1 MASWIEPLQSEQVP
15 SESAGGDAVRSAPRI
30 YWLTEEFYPPQIG
43 GLELMV
49 SRLSAGLA
57 ARGLAVDVI
66 TRQPG
71 TPCAARERLGKVN
84 IRRLA
89 PGGQV
94 KGTGWRALPLVIQFL
109 ARLAFLLI
117 REAPRYDLLIVSG
130 MKVIPLVAVPV
141 ARLLGK
147 RCIVRVESTYEIV
160 EPVSAQSLT
169 GMGFLSGSSL
179 QLLLGHL
186 QRRILSRADRIIA
199 PSMELER
206 ILLARRM
213 PAAKIIRI
221 PNAVDLQS
229 YHPVGADEVIRL
241 RAELGLPAHS
251 TLMLFAARLSRAK
264 GIDLLARAWP
274 QLAARHPDL
283 CLVVVGSGT
292 GSFDDCEAEVNDL
305 MRRSGLSPDQVR
317 VVGASDRVH
326 EFLQASDLYILPSDY
341 EGFGVGIIEA
351 LATGIPVLVTPVG
364 VAPQLIAHGENGYL
378 FPPRNEEAMVA
389 AIEAALAAR
398 SRWPEMGRLGRRAV
412 LSMDLQAVVEQYV
425 ALGRVLHRG
434 AGAPALAASVPV
446 AEGAVAAAV
455 SPSGTVSLP
464 VPEDHSEQHWWRP
477 EFLEFT
483 RDAVII
489 WEMDGAGIV
498 YWNRAAERLYGYA
511 HEEALGKVTHALLNT
526 RFAGGGGGTELEAS
540 LARYG
545 LWVGQLQHTTRDGRE
560 VRVEARLTFMSQQS
574 GKWLV
579 LEVNRELPPHASA
592 EADQAAAQMAMLRS
606 RVSSMP

>member
-1 MASWIEPLQSEQVP
+1 
-15 SESAGGDAVRSAPRI
+15 
-30 YWLTEEFYPPQIG
+30 
-43 GLELMV
+43 MV

-66 TRQPG
+66 TRHPG
-71 TPCAARERLGKVN
+71 TPCPAQERLGKVN
-84 IRRLA
+84 VRRIPPA
-89 PGGQV
+89 GQV
-94 KGTGWRALPLVIQFL
+94 KGTGWRALPLVLQFL
-109 ARLAFLLI
+109 ARMAFLLI
-117 REAPRYDLLIVSG
+117 RESSRYDLLIVSG

-147 RCIVRVESTYEIV
+147 RCVVRVESTYEIV

-169 GMGFLSGSSL
+169 GMSFLSGSSL
-179 QLLLGHL
+179 RLLLGHL

-213 PAAKIIRI
+213 PAGKIIRI

-229 YHPVGADEVIRL
+229 YHPVDSEERIRL
-241 RAELGLPAHS
+241 RAELGLPRHA
-251 TLMLFAARLSRAK
+251 TLLLFAARLSRAK

-274 QLAARHPDL
+274 QLAASHPDL

-292 GSFDDCEAEVNDL
+292 SSFDNCEAEVSEL
-305 MRRSGLSPDQVR
+305 VRHPGLSPDQVR
-317 VVGASDRVH
+317 VMGASDRVH

-378 FPPRNEEAMVA
+378 FPPRNAEAMIA
-389 AIEAALAAR
+389 AIEAALEAR
-398 SRWPEMGRLGRRAV
+398 SRWAEMGHLGRRAV

-425 ALGRVLHRG
+425 ALGRALHRPTKDVS
-434 AGAPALAASVPV
+434 AELATSAPPPASAALTTT
-446 AEGAVAAAV
+446 V
-455 SPSGTVSLP
+455 SPSGTVALP
-464 VPEDHSEQHWWRP
+464 VREDRSEQEWWRP
-477 EFLEFT
+477 ELLEFT

-498 YWNRAAERLYGYA
+498 YWNRAAERLYGYTSG
-511 HEEALGKVTHALLNT
+511 EALGKVTHTLLNT
-526 RFAGGGGGTELEAS
+526 RVGGGGGGTHLEAS

-545 LWVGQLQHTTRDGRE
+545 VWVGELQHTKRDGGD
-560 VRVEARLTFMSQQS
+560 VRVEARLTFMSQQN

-579 LEVNRELPPHASA
+579 LEVNRERPEQAA
-592 EADQAAAQMAMLRS
+592 ADADQAAAEAHMAKLRS